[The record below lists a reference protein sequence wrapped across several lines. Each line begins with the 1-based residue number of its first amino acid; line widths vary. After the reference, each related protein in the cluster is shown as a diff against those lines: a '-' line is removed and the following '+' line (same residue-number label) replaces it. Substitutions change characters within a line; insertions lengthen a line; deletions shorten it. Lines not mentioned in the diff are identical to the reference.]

1 MFTGIV
7 EEVGSVRAIKLSP
20 HVATLE
26 VDAGVTVEGADV
38 GGSIAVNGVCLTAVE
53 RRPGGF
59 AFEMGPETLGRTA
72 LSRLA
77 PGDPVNLERPL
88 RFGGALGGRLVLRH
102 LDGVGTR
109 GALSRGECTGRGR

>member
-38 GGSIAVNGVCLTAVE
+38 GGSIAVNGGCLTVAE

-59 AFEMGPETLGRTA
+59 AFEMGPATLGRTA
-72 LSRLA
+72 LSPLA
-77 PGDPVNLERPL
+77 PGDAAHPARPL
-88 RFGGALGGRLVLRH
+88 RSAGAPGWH
-102 LDGVGTR
+102 LAPGHADAVATA
-109 GALSRGECTGRGR
+109 GA